1 MDRGGM
7 ATSMP
12 MSIVTG
18 LDQGIVALLGSKST
32 QTLLRFTPAG
42 ELVLLCAGLMVAT
55 RAVPSGTPLMGRV
68 SATMTQ
74 IFYTIALN
82 AVLGAVVVPGDP
94 GVSCVN
100 LLGVFFLGAS
110 VGQEGA
116 SVTAQYLLVSN
127 LSTALQGFGEG
138 ALALAWALAF
148 VPHAMGWDSSLAQLA
163 QLVTVETF
171 SSWSMRIIPQSF
183 LLPSTIVLLYLL
195 APFTERFPA
204 LNRMYRFAVFAVSRE
219 MRLHAIPPWM
229 LAAALWA
236 LWNVEPDP
244 VSRRFA
250 AVAGGTVGVLVLM
263 DAMQFAMDNDPAPTL
278 VALLISI
285 QLFEEQAARP

>member
-1 MDRGGM
+1 MPT
-7 ATSMP
+7 ASMP
-12 MSIVTG
+12 ASIVTG
-18 LDQGIVALLGSKST
+18 LEQGVVTLLGSKST
-32 QTLLRFTPAG
+32 RTLLQFTPPD
-42 ELVLLCAGLMVAT
+42 ELVLLCVGLMVAS
-55 RAVPSGTPLMGRV
+55 RAVPSGTPLVGRV

-82 AVLGAVVVPGDP
+82 TILGAVVVPGDP

-116 SVTAQYLLVSN
+116 SVTAQYLLVAN
-127 LSTALQGFGEG
+127 LSAALQGFNGE

-148 VPHAMGWDSSLAQLA
+148 VPHTMGWGDSSLAQLA
-163 QLVTVETF
+163 QLVTVETL
-171 SSWSMRIIPQSF
+171 STWSMRIIPRAF
-183 LLPSTIVLLYLL
+183 LLPSTVLLLYLL
-195 APFTERFPA
+195 APFTEEFPA
-204 LNRMYRFAVFAVSRE
+204 LKRMYRFAVFAVSND
-219 MRLHAIPPWM
+219 MQRLHGAPPWM

-250 AVAGGTVGVLVLM
+250 AIAGGNVGVLVLL

-278 VALLISI
+278 VALLIAI
-285 QLFEEQAARP
+285 QIFERGG

>member
-1 MDRGGM
+1 MAA

-12 MSIVTG
+12 LSIVTG
-18 LDQGIVALLGSKST
+18 LEQGVVALLGSKST
-32 QTLLRFTPAG
+32 RTLLRFTPPD
-42 ELVLLCAGLMVAT
+42 ELVLLCVGLMVAT
-55 RAVPSGTPLMGRV
+55 RAVPSGTPLVGRV
-68 SATMTQ
+68 SAAMTQ

-82 AVLGAVVVPGDP
+82 TILGAVVVPGDP

-116 SVTAQYLLVSN
+116 SVTAQYLLVAN
-127 LSTALQGFGEG
+127 LSTALQGFGGE

-148 VPHAMGWDSSLAQLA
+148 VPHAMGWDSSLTQLA
-163 QLVTVETF
+163 QLVTVETL
-171 SSWSMRIIPQSF
+171 STWSMQIIPRAF
-183 LLPSTIVLLYLL
+183 LLPTTVLLLYLL
-195 APFTERFPA
+195 APFAEDFPA
-204 LNRMYRFAVFAVSRE
+204 LRRMYRFAVFAVSNDTQ
-219 MRLHAIPPWM
+219 LHAAPPWI

-250 AVAGGTVGVLVLM
+250 AIAGGNVGVLVLL

-278 VALLISI
+278 VALLITI
-285 QLFEEQAARP
+285 QIFEERVPEK